1 MLIEWLKTISSICI
15 VLTATVAVTSC
26 LRSEQSQIS
35 ELSAKLQ
42 TCVPP
47 NELSFVI
54 VKIKH
59 GDVHCEHHD
68 RYKRMV

>member
-54 VKIKH
+54 VKIRN
-59 GDVHCEHHD
+59 GEVRCEHHG
-68 RYKRMV
+68 RRRLRR